1 MILPGAPP
9 PPATMPRPEDT
20 IRRYLDAHEGS
31 VKVTVRQALSSWE
44 LERPTEVDRARIER
58 DLAAVGVECDPPLTE
73 GELDDR
79 VTIRVRE
86 ESAERRDEPA
96 VPRRAGTGAG
106 APAAGAG
113 AASTSGP
120 GAGSTAPGT
129 GTGPTAP
136 GPARPAPSTEPPR
149 GQRARDLGGRLGQG
163 ARTRAA
169 AMRPSGGDRVLVGAV
184 VAGGVG
190 CLVALGPER
199 IYGYGL
205 ALGVLALAL
214 LLAARG
220 DEPKPAASGD
230 DAWSTRLRM
239 AAGGLGALALLLGF
253 VGSVIIETGPRPP
266 GADLAE
272 ARERDEFCNSSEADQ
287 LARLSLQGTRSA
299 EALREATDA
308 VLDIAEDAPPGAN
321 CAVLALDAVAD
332 AWNVFGDFPE
342 YDDAEEQV
350 ERIRDLQED
359 RGLRESAM

>member
-1 MILPGAPP
+1 MRDDPARRSNA

-73 GELDDR
+73 GELDNR

-136 GPARPAPSTEPPR
+136 GPARPA
-149 GQRARDLGGRLGQG
+149 
-163 ARTRAA
+163 
-169 AMRPSGGDRVLVGAV
+169 
-184 VAGGVG
+184 
-190 CLVALGPER
+190 
-199 IYGYGL
+199 
-205 ALGVLALAL
+205 
-214 LLAARG
+214 
-220 DEPKPAASGD
+220 
-230 DAWSTRLRM
+230 
-239 AAGGLGALALLLGF
+239 
-253 VGSVIIETGPRPP
+253 
-266 GADLAE
+266 
-272 ARERDEFCNSSEADQ
+272 
-287 LARLSLQGTRSA
+287 
-299 EALREATDA
+299 
-308 VLDIAEDAPPGAN
+308 
-321 CAVLALDAVAD
+321 
-332 AWNVFGDFPE
+332 
-342 YDDAEEQV
+342 
-350 ERIRDLQED
+350 
-359 RGLRESAM
+359 

>member
-1 MILPGAPP
+1 
-9 PPATMPRPEDT
+9 MPRPEDT

-44 LERPTEVDRARIER
+44 IERPTGVDRARVER

-73 GELDDR
+73 GELDNR
-79 VTIRVRE
+79 VTMRVRE
-86 ESAERRDEPA
+86 EPAERREEPA
-96 VPRRAGTGAG
+96 VPRGTGTGAG

-113 AASTSGP
+113 ATSTSGP
-120 GAGSTAPGT
+120 GAASTAPGT
-129 GTGPTAP
+129 GTGDAAP
-136 GPARPAPSTEPPR
+136 GPARPAPPTGPPR

-253 VGSVIIETGPRPP
+253 VGSVTIETGPRPP

-332 AWNVFGDFPE
+332 AWNIFGDFPE

-359 RGLRESAM
+359 RDLREPVT